1 MASSAPSGYVPS
13 VQRPDIMRSILEQ
26 IVVTGDVIGT
36 DGPCR
41 TILAITVDNWLRQHS
56 PGTRS
61 VCYAAPGNQ
70 VGPAKAMAEVV
81 SREELKLG
89 G

>member
-1 MASSAPSGYVPS
+1 MAISAPSGYVPS

-26 IVVTGDVIGT
+26 IVVAGDVIGT

-56 PGTRS
+56 PGT
-61 VCYAAPGNQ
+61 A
-70 VGPAKAMAEVV
+70 
-81 SREELKLG
+81 LG
-89 G
+89 LLRRPWQSGRTRKSNG